1 MQITVETEAEID
13 MLTIAKHAMKRAIVR
28 MGRSRAL
35 QCGRLLATRASGFN
49 VAHSV
54 VVDHAAVPMAVRRIR
69 SKAVPRPAIRDAAV
83 VKVAQTVTLAL
94 PGERIS
100 DL

>member
-1 MQITVETEAEID
+1 

-35 QCGRLLATRASGFN
+35 QCRRLLATRASGFV
-49 VAHSV
+49 VAHDV
-54 VVDHAAVPMAVRRIR
+54 VVDHAAVPMAARRIR
-69 SKAVPRPAIRDAAV
+69 AKAVPRPAIRDAALV
-83 VKVAQTVTLAL
+83 RVDQHVTLVL

-100 DL
+100 PL